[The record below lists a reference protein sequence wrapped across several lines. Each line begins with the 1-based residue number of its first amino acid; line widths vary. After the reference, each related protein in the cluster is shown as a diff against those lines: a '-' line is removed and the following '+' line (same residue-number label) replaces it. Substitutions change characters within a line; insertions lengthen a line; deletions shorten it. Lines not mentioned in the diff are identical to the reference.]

1 MKSKG
6 KRSKK
11 KIVLISFI
19 VVLVLL
25 IGTIAIGYNYVNK
38 IKTVPLKATEEELN
52 VSEEAAKKSEEQKIT
67 NILLLGIDEDEN
79 ASDAMMILS
88 LNETT
93 GSVKLT
99 SVMRDTYVYQGE
111 GMANKLNYEYHYG
124 GVERTIATFN
134 SLFNL
139 DITKYAKVDFNGFAN
154 IVDTFGGYE
163 VDITESQRNQINEK
177 IGYNSLKKSGHV
189 YLTGEQTQ
197 AYARI
202 RLDDSD
208 FQRTSRQRDI
218 MFDIF
223 KKLKNQPITSYP
235 SIVSNL
241 TSYVET
247 NLSTMECLDLG
258 NALLSI
264 SDGSAEEFRIPMDG
278 TTSEYTEGVYHLNWD
293 EEVNIKALD
302 EFIYGS
308 NQ

>member
-1 MKSKG
+1 M

-11 KIVLISFI
+11 KIVLIIVLIIFI
-19 VVLVLL
+19 LL
-25 IGTIAIGYNYVNK
+25 IGTLVLGYNYVNK
-38 IKTVPLKATEEELN
+38 IKTVPLKVTKEELN
-52 VSEEAAKKSEEQKIT
+52 ISEEAEEKSKEQKIT
-67 NILLLGIDEDEN
+67 NILLLGVDEDEN

-93 GSVKLT
+93 GIVKLA
-99 SVMRDTYVYQGE
+99 SVMRDTYIYQGE

-124 GVERTIATFN
+124 GVERTISTFN

-139 DITKYAKVDFNGFAN
+139 DISKYAKVDFNGFSN

-163 VDITESQRNQINEK
+163 VDITESQRKQINEK

-189 YLTGEQTQ
+189 HLTGEQTQ

-208 FQRTSRQRDI
+208 FERTSRQREI

-223 KKLKNQPITSYP
+223 NKLKEQSIIEYP

-247 NLSTMECLDLG
+247 NLTTMECIDLG

-264 SDGSAEEFRIPMDG
+264 SNGTAEEFRIPMDG
-278 TTSEYTEGVYHLNWD
+278 TTSDSTKGVYHLDWD
-293 EEVNIKALD
+293 EEVNIKALQ
-302 EFIYGS
+302 EFIYG
-308 NQ
+308 